1 MLNDRRKCSIF
12 DRLVEKGQIEKRW
25 SCVVPAEDGLGA
37 NINGERFYAPG
48 EFPSTGARMRQYEIE
63 APVLAQ
69 RAVAKLNLGER
80 KSEITHLIVTS
91 CTGFSA
97 PGIDIELIHRIGL
110 NPTVERTI
118 VGFMGCY
125 AAVNALKLARHIVR
139 SEPQAKVLVVSIE
152 LCTLHF
158 QETFELEQMM
168 PFLLFADG
176 CAAALI
182 SAEPKGL
189 SMERFY
195 ATIFPEAAN
204 QMAWHIRDLGFDMVL
219 SSRIPTSVGEAI
231 QRASGADS
239 LGAEAEGHRALGRS
253 SGRSGGARRGGG
265 RFPAADNRA
274 QRLAARPS
282 RLRQHVLGHRA
293 VRAEIASRR
302 EQVRRK
308 RLRHVV
314 RPRPYRGDHAV
325 QGRLRRPMPDFS
337 KRDMKPELMDTEIVS
352 YEELSGV
359 LKELTQANELSLAYR
374 PTLAFFKR
382 LAREGRLSQDRPI
395 VVIDAA
401 SGYGDMSRK
410 VDRWA
415 EKRGLDMRFIGVD
428 MNPWAACAAEEA
440 TPPGRPLSWVTA
452 NLFDYRPEGGADI
465 VMSSLFT
472 HHLPD
477 PELVRFIRWMEET
490 ARIGWFINDIERH
503 PIPYHFLKFAF
514 WATRRPSLHAP

>member
-25 SCVVPAEDGLGA
+25 SCVVPADDGLGA

-97 PGIDIELIHRIGL
+97 PGIDIEVIHRVGL

-231 QRASGADS
+231 QRASGAILAGLKPKDIE
-239 LGAEAEGHRALGRS
+239 LWAVHP
-253 SGRSGGARRGGG
+253 GG
-265 RFPAADNRA
+265 RAVLDAVEAAF
-274 QRLAARPS
+274 RLPITA
-282 RLRQHVLGHRA
+282 LN
-293 VRAEIASRR
+293 ASRR
-302 EQVRRK
+302 V
-308 RLRHVV
+308 LR
-314 RPRPYRGDHAV
+314 
-325 QGRLRRPMPDFS
+325 DFGNMS
-337 KRDMKPELMDTEIVS
+337 SATVLF
-352 YEELSGV
+352 V
-359 LKELTQANELSLAYR
+359 LKSLLEENRSGANGCAMSFGPGLTAETML
-374 PTLAFFKR
+374 FK
-382 LAREGRLSQDRPI
+382 A
-395 VVIDAA
+395 V
-401 SGYGDMSRK
+401 
-410 VDRWA
+410 
-415 EKRGLDMRFIGVD
+415 
-428 MNPWAACAAEEA
+428 
-440 TPPGRPLSWVTA
+440 
-452 NLFDYRPEGGADI
+452 
-465 VMSSLFT
+465 
-472 HHLPD
+472 
-477 PELVRFIRWMEET
+477 
-490 ARIGWFINDIERH
+490 
-503 PIPYHFLKFAF
+503 
-514 WATRRPSLHAP
+514 